1 MLFVYVDKLKVKTS
15 RNVKRSFYK
24 NLVQNTTH
32 TERKLKTERRE
43 VYSRLSTHQ
52 YQKLTKNTHI
62 LRLTHKI
69 AWRQYVQKHFPV
81 RILVHFIQH
90 RKQTTANLGQKSE
103 KWTHQEN
110 HRSRYSKFCTG
121 NCGHKCQHD
130 IHNMSGWSKENTRNQ
145 IALSGYDCQE
155 YEKVFHIW
163 SPGKCSSINI
173 NKYSYRYKY
182 PRKYFVVTTLE
193 PLYYTVC

>member
-1 MLFVYVDKLKVKTS
+1 MIRLQLELYFWHFFKQIGETNGVKKTKVLFVYVDKLKVKTS

-62 LRLTHKI
+62 LALTHKI
-69 AWRQYVQKHFPV
+69 VWRQDVQKHFPV

-130 IHNMSGWSKENTRNQ
+130 IHNMSG
-145 IALSGYDCQE
+145 
-155 YEKVFHIW
+155 
-163 SPGKCSSINI
+163 
-173 NKYSYRYKY
+173 
-182 PRKYFVVTTLE
+182 
-193 PLYYTVC
+193 